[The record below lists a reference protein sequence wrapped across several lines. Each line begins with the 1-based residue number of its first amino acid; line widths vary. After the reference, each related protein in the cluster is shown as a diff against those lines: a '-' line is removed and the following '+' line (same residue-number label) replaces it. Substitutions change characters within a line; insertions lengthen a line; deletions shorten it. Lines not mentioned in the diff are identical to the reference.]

1 MNNEEYY
8 TLKGYKI
15 RENKNITEAMEDYIE
30 MIYRFDIKT
39 VKELSEKLNVRPS
52 SVSKMIDRLKIN
64 KLVEN
69 EKYGNIKLTEEGKS
83 LGKYFLYRHK
93 VLSEFLKIINK
104 DDYDLKQVEKIEHFV
119 DEITIKNINNF
130 IKGDANRYI
139 LDKIFYENKNDSF
152 N

>member
-104 DDYDLKQVEKIEHFV
+104 NDYDLKQVEKIEHFV

>member
-30 MIYRFDIKT
+30 MIYRFGIKT

-52 SVSKMIDRLKIN
+52 SVSKMLDRLKIN

-69 EKYGNIKLTEEGKS
+69 EKYGNIKLTKEGIK

-104 DDYDLKQVEKIEHFV
+104 NDYDLKQVEKIEHFV
-119 DEITIKNINNF
+119 DEITIKNITN
-130 IKGDANRYI
+130 
-139 LDKIFYENKNDSF
+139 IFNINI
-152 N
+152 

>member
-1 MNNEEYY
+1 MKNEEYY

-130 IKGDANRYI
+130 
-139 LDKIFYENKNDSF
+139 F
-152 N
+152 NINI